1 MAVVST
7 AHPNHTPEPVTISA
21 RRLEDKVVFVTG
33 ASGGI
38 GEAAARRFA
47 AEGASVAVGARRR
60 DRIDQLVA
68 ELEADGHDALA
79 VDLDVSDEASVAAAI
94 AATVDR
100 FGRLDGALNNAA
112 LGGEGKP
119 IVDTDSEYARRVIDV
134 NLMGIYYSMKHQVP
148 AMLASGGG
156 SIVNVSSVGGIIGMP
171 NISEYIASK
180 WGVIGMTK
188 SVALEYSGL
197 GVRVNAIAP
206 GSTKTEM
213 YDAWLPTPEAQA
225 EVAAYS
231 PMNQIALPDDMARV
245 ALFLLSEESRW
256 TNGTVIAADGGQHVG
271 CF

>member
-1 MAVVST
+1 MAVIST
-7 AHPNHTPEPVTISA
+7 AHPNHNPDPLTITA
-21 RRLEDKVVFVTG
+21 RRLDDKVIFITG

-47 AEGASVAVGARRR
+47 AEGARVAVGARRR
-60 DRIDQLVA
+60 DRIDELVA
-68 ELEADGHDALA
+68 ELKADGHDALA
-79 VDLDVSDEASVAAAI
+79 FDLDVSDESSVARAVAL
-94 AATVDR
+94 TVER

-119 IVDTDSEYARRVIDV
+119 IAETDSAFTRRVMDV
-134 NLMGIYYSMKHQVP
+134 NLMGVYYSMKHQVP
-148 AMLASGGG
+148 ALLTSGGG

-188 SVALEYSGL
+188 SVALEYAGD
-197 GVRVNAIAP
+197 GIRVNAIAP

-225 EVAAYS
+225 AVAAYS
-231 PMNQIALPDDMARV
+231 PMNQIALPDDIARV
-245 ALFLLSEESRW
+245 ALFLLSDESRW

>member
-1 MAVVST
+1 MTITST
-7 AHPNHTPEPVTISA
+7 AHPNHNPDPVTIEG
-21 RRLEDKVVFVTG
+21 RRLQDKVIFITG
-33 ASGGI
+33 ASAGI
-38 GEAAARRFA
+38 GDAAARRFV
-47 AEGASVAVGARRR
+47 AEGAAVVVGARRK
-60 DRIDQLVA
+60 DRLDQLVD
-68 ELEADGHDALA
+68 ELTADGAEALA
-79 VDLDVSDEASVAAAI
+79 VSLDVTDEDSVAAAVK
-94 AATVDR
+94 ATVER

-112 LGGEGKP
+112 LVGGGKP
-119 IVDTDSEYARRVIDV
+119 ITEVDAEYFRQVIDV
-134 NLMGIYYSMKHQVP
+134 NLTGVYHAVKHEIP
-148 AMLASGGG
+148 AMLETGGG

-180 WGVIGMTK
+180 WGVIGLTK
-188 SVALEYSGL
+188 SVALEFAAA

-213 YDAWLPTPEAQA
+213 YDTWLPTAEAQA

>member
-1 MAVVST
+1 MAVIST
-7 AHPNHTPEPVTISA
+7 AHPNHNPDPVTIRG
-21 RRLEDKVVFVTG
+21 RRLAGKTIFITG
-33 ASGGI
+33 ASAGI

-47 AEGASVAVGARRR
+47 AEGASVAVGARRT
-60 DRIDQLVA
+60 DRLERLVEELTA
-68 ELEADGHDALA
+68 EGGEALA
-79 VDLDVSDEASVAAAI
+79 VGLDVTDEASVARAVQT
-94 AATVDR
+94 TVDR

-112 LGGEGKP
+112 LSGAGNP
-119 IVDTDSEYARRVIDV
+119 IVETDSAYVRQVFDV
-134 NLMGIYYSMKHQVP
+134 NLMGVYFSLKYEIP

-171 NISEYIASK
+171 NISEYITSK

-188 SVALEYSGL
+188 SVALEYGGA

-206 GSTKTEM
+206 GSTKTDM
-213 YDAWLPTPEAQA
+213 YDSWLPTPEAQA
-225 EVAAYS
+225 AVAAYS

>member
-1 MAVVST
+1 MTPTST
-7 AHPNHTPEPVTISA
+7 AHPNHNPEPVTIEA
-21 RRLEDKVVFVTG
+21 QRLKDKVILVTG
-33 ASGGI
+33 ASAGI
-38 GEAAARRFA
+38 GAAAARRFA
-47 AEGASVAVGARRR
+47 AEGASVVLGARRR
-60 DRIDQLVA
+60 DKLDQLVD
-68 ELEADGHDALA
+68 ELTADGAAALA
-79 VDLDVSDEASVAAAI
+79 VTLDVTDESSVAEAVAS
-94 AATVDR
+94 TVER

-112 LGGEGKP
+112 LVGAGKP
-119 IVDTDSEYARRVIDV
+119 VTEVDGEYFRQVIDV
-134 NLMGIYYSMKHQVP
+134 NLTGVFYSVKHEVP
-148 AMLASGGG
+148 ALIKAGGG

-180 WGVIGMTK
+180 WGVIGLTK
-188 SVALEYSGL
+188 SVALEFAAA

-213 YDAWLPTPEAQA
+213 YDAWLPSAEAQA
-225 EVAAYS
+225 EVAAFS